1 MHEGAEAITQRTLK
15 FADREKIE
23 QLVASY
29 FPWKRSL
36 ILSLSQDTDLC
47 GYVSVLSAGA
57 VPPVNPPAAYAGNN
71 EAILKSRGIE
81 YKIYLENKE
90 KVPKRNARF
99 IATLLKH
106 CDSDLRHSIENS
118 IQFQEF
124 MGVIPIDVV
133 GAFTLICEK
142 AICEPCHKLNLRN
155 KCEAYFRTIEMRKS
169 NESIQRFISRF
180 DDAHSF
186 GVTNLG
192 MTEVDDETQRMV
204 FLSAISK
211 VPALEF
217 FWRHETM
224 SDDPASSRAELTKRA
239 DDWVT
244 CLRIPTDKHK
254 VAKAFA
260 AESPQL
266 SLVAREASSNPSKKK
281 GGKQRFLKKTG
292 PKDQTHHDNRVAQNL
307 VSSSSYQQSGGF
319 VSQSYGQ
326 QPGRQLGNACTY
338 QEERPRFRSPPP
350 PQGSSYGQ
358 NRGSRDTRYTQNNS
372 SRGSR
377 EFNNSRP
384 RCDGRTYSGPQPSAP
399 KGKKSFFSGPHLTD
413 QCYQYVEVEGNEDE
427 AMVDSDELFFDTLP
441 DLIPSAASA
450 GQDVTDDFTEFP
462 GLVPFGANACLTPS
476 VNNFCAVSREDQPYG
491 LSPDQ
496 LRSCTALDS
505 ACTFHLVNA
514 HVAKQLLMGGFR
526 PTGRSFDVQALT
538 GAPTSMPLVT
548 SRHISGHEVRLVED
562 APMSLMSL
570 AVLSD
575 THDLVTTVKDVIKFT
590 PTRLGRPS
598 TLTFKRKGNL
608 YLLTS
613 ITGEEGRCGPG
624 DFFDRPVEPPHQPD
638 LVGSSRVPDDLALMS
653 LAVSSQLPLD
663 NPVKSDRTLVPGPI
677 SYDHSSILEKSFVDA
692 VSHAE
697 PTSIFTKRQLNRAAE
712 LKHLKLSLRGISDS
726 QLRLMLGNNRIK
738 GCDLSPKDVDTAK
751 SVYGN
756 PDLKGKLTEAHQQT
770 QLSPLEHMNPRQV
783 CELYCD
789 IMALTELP
797 CFSLL

>member
-192 MTEVDDETQRMV
+192 MTAVDDETQRMV

-244 CLRIPTDKHK
+244 RLRIPTDKHK

-292 PKDQTHHDNRVAQNL
+292 PKDQTNHDNRVAQNL
-307 VSSSSYQQSGGF
+307 VSPSSYQQSGGF

-338 QEERPRFRSPPP
+338 QEERPRFRSTPP
-350 PQGSSYGQ
+350 PQGS
-358 NRGSRDTRYTQNNS
+358 
-372 SRGSR
+372 
-377 EFNNSRP
+377 
-384 RCDGRTYSGPQPSAP
+384 
-399 KGKKSFFSGPHLTD
+399 
-413 QCYQYVEVEGNEDE
+413 
-427 AMVDSDELFFDTLP
+427 
-441 DLIPSAASA
+441 
-450 GQDVTDDFTEFP
+450 
-462 GLVPFGANACLTPS
+462 
-476 VNNFCAVSREDQPYG
+476 
-491 LSPDQ
+491 
-496 LRSCTALDS
+496 
-505 ACTFHLVNA
+505 
-514 HVAKQLLMGGFR
+514 
-526 PTGRSFDVQALT
+526 
-538 GAPTSMPLVT
+538 
-548 SRHISGHEVRLVED
+548 
-562 APMSLMSL
+562 
-570 AVLSD
+570 
-575 THDLVTTVKDVIKFT
+575 
-590 PTRLGRPS
+590 
-598 TLTFKRKGNL
+598 
-608 YLLTS
+608 
-613 ITGEEGRCGPG
+613 
-624 DFFDRPVEPPHQPD
+624 
-638 LVGSSRVPDDLALMS
+638 
-653 LAVSSQLPLD
+653 
-663 NPVKSDRTLVPGPI
+663 
-677 SYDHSSILEKSFVDA
+677 
-692 VSHAE
+692 
-697 PTSIFTKRQLNRAAE
+697 
-712 LKHLKLSLRGISDS
+712 
-726 QLRLMLGNNRIK
+726 
-738 GCDLSPKDVDTAK
+738 
-751 SVYGN
+751 
-756 PDLKGKLTEAHQQT
+756 
-770 QLSPLEHMNPRQV
+770 
-783 CELYCD
+783 
-789 IMALTELP
+789 
-797 CFSLL
+797 